1 MNTIIAKLEEMRA
14 PYLSAIKSKAMD
26 SHLAVEKLSVL
37 DDVSKMVH
45 DVLTPVEH
53 DGERTLI
60 SKIDL
65 FIEAAAANTNGNTKV
80 NKIRES
86 CFIGMRGLVLDHI
99 GECAINFH
107 GENVVVLGDLDNES
121 GRCETSPV
129 TPEQV
134 EDMHSEAQEAAKQFA
149 ALLGAMTLLEP
160 EYEEI
165 ATPALD
171 RLGYFSQVEIM
182 VEEIQKGDM
191 SAVDLISEMRDAFV
205 DRHHGMTII
214 GDDSAAEMDD
224 LMLAIEEIEAI
235 CEYLEIRLDPR
246 KTHDEWSAE
255 FDQEAGGPDFGQEV
269 IASESI
275 LGILGISLEPVDLQT
290 LLDPVPE
297 YQDGGDVL
305 VIFMELG
312 GPIDPLR
319 ERYNELMDQKADLEK
334 ALELLKGAGM
344 GMHALSA
351 RTNIR
356 HALQRIGTDLEAIKQ
371 DL

>member
-1 MNTIIAKLEEMRA
+1 MNTIIAKLEEMRT
-14 PYLSAIKSKAMD
+14 PYLSAIKSNAMD

-60 SKIDL
+60 SKIDM

-205 DRHHGMTII
+205 DRHHGMTIFEI
-214 GDDSAAEMDD
+214 TSAETLD

-305 VIFMELG
+305 VIFMELD

-319 ERYNELMDQKADLEK
+319 ERYNELLDQKA
-334 ALELLKGAGM
+334 ALQAD
-344 GMHALSA
+344 HDSTDSDNIHFIAA
-351 RTNIR
+351 RANIR
-356 HALQRIGTDLEAIKQ
+356 HTIGEIDRELEIIKQ